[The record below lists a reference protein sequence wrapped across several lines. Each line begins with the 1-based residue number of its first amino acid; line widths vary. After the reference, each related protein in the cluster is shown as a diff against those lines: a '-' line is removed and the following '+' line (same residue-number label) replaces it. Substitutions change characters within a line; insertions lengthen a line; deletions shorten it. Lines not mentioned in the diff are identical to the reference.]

1 VINNGR
7 YDTICVTKDILT
19 SFVVSLPFLMS
30 DLGWM
35 RCMMLSVVL
44 VVCGAMSAGNF
55 LVCSKTKVSSRQDT
69 PIHKNFLSFK
79 EYK

>member
-1 VINNGR
+1 MINNAR
-7 YDTICVTKDILT
+7 YDICVMKDILT

-35 RCMMLSVVL
+35 KAMMLSVVL
-44 VVCGAMSAGNF
+44 VVCGATSAGSF
-55 LVCSKTKVSSRQDT
+55 LVCGKTKVSSRQGT
-69 PIHKNFLSFK
+69 PIYKNFLSFK